1 MQSAIQKWGNSLA
14 IRIPRAFAVDLG
26 LEQDSEV
33 DLYIDDGAL
42 VLRPK
47 PNCPYQLDEFL
58 AQVTEENRHE
68 EQDLGAPFGTEV
80 W

>member
-14 IRIPRAFAVDLG
+14 VRIPRAFAAELG
-26 LEQDSEV
+26 LEQGGEI
-33 DLYIDDGAL
+33 DLAVEDGAL

-47 PNCPYQLDEFL
+47 RGPTYQLDDLL
-58 AQVTEENRHE
+58 AQVTEENQHE
-68 EQDLGAPFGTEV
+68 EQDFGPALGQEV